1 MNFEV
6 VTSIDDPLFKKALEM
21 YKDIFKAEV
30 REDRHVFI
38 HSLTSEYIKKHY
50 IFLVGLIDDTVVS
63 LSTGHYEP
71 TTNSAFIIYLMTH
84 PEYRNQRVGGQTL
97 ERIEAELHKHAQD
110 VHGRDANM
118 IMLESFGEESYE
130 NNSGKEEA
138 ILRKNFFNRHGYEV
152 QQDIPYIQP
161 NPQKSLAPTPIDL
174 YIKQY
179 LPLQKDVIS
188 PSIRSCYINKYIHG
202 NENDREFVYEL
213 LESMDL

>member
-6 VTSIDDPLFKKALEM
+6 VTSIDDPLFKHALDM
-21 YKDIFKAEV
+21 YEDIFKV
-30 REDRHVFI
+30 DIREDRHVFI

-50 IFLVGLIDDTVVS
+50 VFLVGLKDNKVVS

-71 TTNSAFIIYLMTH
+71 TTNSAFIIYLMVH
-84 PEYRNQRVGGQTL
+84 PEHRNQRVGAQTL
-97 ERIEAELHKHAQD
+97 ERIEKELHKQAQE

-118 IMLESFGEESYE
+118 IMLESFGEESFDDE
-130 NNSGKEEA
+130 DGKEQA
-138 ILRKNFFNRHGYEV
+138 IMLKHFFNRHGYEV
-152 QQDIPYIQP
+152 QQDLSYIQP
-161 NPQKSLAPTPIDL
+161 NPQKNLPPTPIDL

-213 LESMDL
+213 LESMNL

>member
-21 YKDIFKAEV
+21 YEDIFKAEV

-38 HSLTSEYIKKHY
+38 HSLTSDYIQKHY

-84 PEYRNQRVGGQTL
+84 PEYRNQRVGAQTL
-97 ERIEAELHKHAQD
+97 EKIEKELHKHAQD
-110 VHGRDANM
+110 AHGRDANM
-118 IMLESFGEESYE
+118 IMLESFGVEVYDDESKQE
-130 NNSGKEEA
+130 DA
-138 ILRKNFFNRHGYEV
+138 IMRKNFFNRHGYEI
-152 QQDIPYIQP
+152 QQDFPYIQP
-161 NPQKSLAPTPIDL
+161 NPQKSLPPTPIDL

-179 LPLQKDVIS
+179 LPLQKDVIA